1 MSIESAKQYM
11 ERMRQDPDFRRRVNE
26 CEDPASNWAFLREE
40 GFDFTVDEFKLA
52 QKDVYEK
59 HGTDQL
65 PVVD

>member
-1 MSIESAKQYM
+1 MTIESAKLYM
-11 ERMRQDPDFRRRVNE
+11 ERMRKDPDFRRRVNE
-26 CEDPASNWAFLREE
+26 CEDQAANWAYLREN

-52 QKDVYEK
+52 QKEVYEV